1 MPSQTIYSSEYWV
14 KKPALPSKKH
24 PNFTFWSYFWQVP
37 KLISG
42 YLSPACPL
50 PAVSAAAERGPGR
63 AAGSSAPRGTDG
75 APPGAPRSGP
85 AAFPLAAGHK
95 RPRAGPARW
104 ARPPQGPPR
113 AAPGTHRQG
122 RAGLR
127 QRRALPAD
135 RRNVTTRP
143 HPLRASAAG
152 AAAGRA
158 VKGVPRSRVPANG
171 GNPQNSPAPP

>member
-1 MPSQTIYSSEYWV
+1 MNIGLRNQLCLPRSTHVSLFGVIFGSYRPEVDFRLSEPRLPPARCQRRGGAGAGPS
-14 KKPALPSKKH
+14 
-24 PNFTFWSYFWQVP
+24 
-37 KLISG
+37 
-42 YLSPACPL
+42 
-50 PAVSAAAERGPGR
+50 GR
-63 AAGSSAPRGTDG
+63 ELSAPGHRRG
-75 APPGAPRSGP
+75 PPGAPRSGP

-158 VKGVPRSRVPANG
+158 VKGVPRNRVPANG
-171 GNPQNSPAPP
+171 GSPQNSPAPP